1 MIELLSMPASSAAAE
16 APHLLCLA
24 DELGLTQ
31 LRRAAVAFIAQNYN
45 DVQVQHLPNPGCS
58 AIYDFHTADGLDSK
72 AVAMSIAFLSQM
84 CLAAHCSTCNSLHHE
99 DAIAV

>member
-1 MIELLSMPASSAAAE
+1 MTELLSLPVSAAAAE

-45 DVQVQHLPNPGCS
+45 DVQVGMYSNSGSLRETS
-58 AIYDFHTADGLDSK
+58 
-72 AVAMSIAFLSQM
+72 
-84 CLAAHCSTCNSLHHE
+84 LASS
-99 DAIAV
+99 